1 MRRFRFSLEV
11 ALNVRDRAVEAA
23 ENAVRQV
30 HGELLENQNRQ
41 RQLADEVRAEE
52 ESVRAAPV
60 NPDDF
65 AALGRYRMSARRQAL
80 RLSREAAAIQNRLAE
95 KQQVLLKAE
104 RDRTLLVRL
113 KEKAQSRWDQ
123 EFEKEQ
129 QQLAEEAYLSRWHTT
144 HG

>member
-11 ALNVRDRAVEAA
+11 ALNVRERAVEAA
-23 ENAVRQV
+23 EIAVRQV
-30 HGELLENQNRQ
+30 HGELLENQTRQ
-41 RQLADEVRAEE
+41 RRLAEEVRAEE
-52 ESVRAAPV
+52 ESVQAAPV

-65 AALGRYRMSARRQAL
+65 AALGRYRAAARRQAL
-80 RLSREAAAIQNRLAE
+80 RLAREAAGIQTRLAE

-129 QQLAEEAYLSRWHTT
+129 QQLAEEAYLSRWHANR
-144 HG
+144 G